1 VKNRTIRAIALTG
14 GMLALQMGAYLLA
27 VREILSS
34 VGAEA
39 FGTFQL
45 MRQIASVAAPVLLL
59 GVNAALV
66 YRLAH
71 GEGDARRQSVSTA
84 AGALVLI
91 LSGAVLLALI
101 LARPA
106 WPAAL
111 LLSQRHAAASASLLG
126 IVGAVMLYTY
136 TYAVYLGRQR
146 FALASALQALCF
158 GVVPLVCVALF
169 LDGGIYALTNAISA
183 SIVVITALLLV
194 PLLLSTVR
202 QSSHDWV
209 ALGSE
214 LSFLS
219 RYGRNRMFIPLLLG
233 IMVAAGPI
241 ALSHLGYGADAGTY
255 LVALAMFRAIDP
267 ALTAVAVVMLPTLSV
282 NDHHTPE
289 RIAEYARLLMH
300 FTLGVGVFLAML
312 GSLLAA
318 WASEVLFG
326 IHHHDIAAP
335 FRLLLFGLPFSMFF
349 LLAQPLV
356 DATTSRG
363 VTVKA
368 LLAGFLVNCVGVAA
382 ALVWA
387 PHSSVIAGVL
397 AVAYVVSALWIGRYV
412 VRRTGIG
419 YPFSEL
425 VKVVSA
431 CAAVGLVCQL
441 ALQSESR
448 WVGAAVLVCA
458 PLVYWLLSHICRAQW
473 CLKLET
479 VLFAARQPQGDG
491 RAAAG

>member
-1 VKNRTIRAIALTG
+1 MKTKTTRAIALSG

-66 YRLAH
+66 YRIAH

-84 AGALVLI
+84 AGALVVV
-91 LSGAVLLALI
+91 LSGAVLLMLLFI
-101 LARPA
+101 RPE

-111 LLSQRHAAASASLLG
+111 LLSQRQPAASTSLLG

-136 TYAVYLGRQR
+136 TYAVYLGYRR

-158 GVVPLVCVALF
+158 GVIPLVCVVLW
-169 LDGGIYALTNAISA
+169 LGGGIYALTNAIA
-183 SIVVITALLLV
+183 AAIVVITGLLLIPV
-194 PLLLSTVR
+194 LLSTAR
-202 QSSHDWV
+202 QYPRDSAGV
-209 ALGSE
+209 GVE
-214 LSFLS
+214 FSFLS

-241 ALSHLGYGADAGTY
+241 ALTHLGHGVDAGTY

-282 NDHHTPE
+282 NDRYTPG
-289 RIAEYARLLMH
+289 RIAEYAGLLLH
-300 FTLGVGVFLAML
+300 FTLGVGLFLAML

-318 WASEVLFG
+318 WASELLFG
-326 IHHHDIAAP
+326 VHHHDIAAP
-335 FRLLLFGLPFSMFF
+335 FRLLLFGLPFSIFF

-356 DATTSRG
+356 DATTTRG
-363 VTVKA
+363 VTVRA
-368 LLAGFLVNCVGVAA
+368 LLAGFVVNAVGVGI

-387 PHSSVIAGVL
+387 PYSSVIAGVL
-397 AVAYVVSALWIGRYV
+397 AAAYVVSALWIGRYV
-412 VRRTGIG
+412 VRETGIG
-419 YPFSEL
+419 YPFTEL
-425 VKVVSA
+425 LKVMAV
-431 CAAVGLVCQL
+431 CAAVGLACQL
-441 ALQSESR
+441 ALDNESR
-448 WVGAAVLVCA
+448 WMGAAVLVFA
-458 PLVYWLLSHICRAQW
+458 PPAYWLLSRLCRAQW
-473 CLKLET
+473 CLKLEA
-479 VLFAARQPQGDG
+479 VLFAAKQPGSD
-491 RAAAG
+491 RHVAAG

>member
-1 VKNRTIRAIALTG
+1 MKTKTIRAIALTG

-34 VGAEA
+34 VGPEA

-71 GEGDARRQSVSTA
+71 GEGDARRQSLSTA
-84 AGALVLI
+84 AGALVVVASAAL
-91 LSGAVLLALI
+91 LLALI
-101 LARPA
+101 LIRPE
-106 WPAAL
+106 WPGAL

-136 TYAVYLGRQR
+136 TYAIYLGLQR

-169 LDGGIYALTNAISA
+169 LGGGIYALTNAIAA
-183 SIVVITALLLV
+183 SILVITGLLLLPV
-194 PLLLSTVR
+194 LVSTGR
-202 QSSHDWV
+202 QLPRDWA
-209 ALGSE
+209 ALGPE

-219 RYGRNRMFIPLLLG
+219 RYGRSRMFIPLLLG

-241 ALSHLGYGADAGTY
+241 ALSHLGRGEDAGTY

-282 NDHHTPE
+282 NDAHTPG
-289 RIAEYARLLMH
+289 RIAEYARLLLH

-312 GSLLAA
+312 GGLLAS
-318 WASEVLFG
+318 WVSEVLFG

-363 VTVKA
+363 VTVRA
-368 LLAGFLVNCVGVAA
+368 LLAGFLVNAAGVGA
-382 ALVWA
+382 ALAWA

-397 AVAYVVSALWIGRYV
+397 AAAYVVSALWIGRYV

-419 YPFSEL
+419 YPFVEL
-425 VKVVSA
+425 VKVVGA
-431 CAAVGLVCQL
+431 CAAVGLACLPVL
-441 ALQSESR
+441 ENESR
-448 WVGAAVLVCA
+448 WMGAVVLVCA
-458 PLVYWLLSHICRAQW
+458 PLAYWLLSRLCRAQW
-473 CLKLET
+473 CVKLEA
-479 VLFAARQPQGDG
+479 VLLAPRQPDADG
-491 RAAAG
+491 RVAAG

>member
-1 VKNRTIRAIALTG
+1 
-14 GMLALQMGAYLLA
+14 MLALQMGAYLLA

-66 YRLAH
+66 YRLAQ
-71 GEGDARRQSVSTA
+71 GEGDARLQSRSTA
-84 AGALVLI
+84 AGALVVV
-91 LSGAVLLALI
+91 LSGALLLALI
-101 LARPA
+101 FVRPE
-106 WPAAL
+106 WPGAL
-111 LLSQRHAAASASLLG
+111 LLSQRHAAASESLLG

-158 GVVPLVCVALF
+158 GVVPLVCVALS
-169 LDGGIYALTNAISA
+169 LGSGIYALTNAIAA
-183 SIVVITALLLV
+183 SILVLTGVLLV
-194 PLLLSTVR
+194 PVLVSTAR
-202 QSSHDWV
+202 QRPQDW
-209 ALGSE
+209 ALGPE

-241 ALSHLGYGADAGTY
+241 ALSHLGRGEDAGTY

-282 NDHHTPE
+282 NDRHTPG
-289 RIAEYARLLMH
+289 RIAEYARLLLH

-312 GSLLAA
+312 GGLLAS
-318 WASEVLFG
+318 WVSEMLFG

-363 VTVKA
+363 VTIKA
-368 LLAGFLVNCVGVAA
+368 LLAGFLVNAVGVAA
-382 ALVWA
+382 ALAWA
-387 PHSSVIAGVL
+387 PYSSVIAGVL
-397 AVAYVVSALWIGRYV
+397 AAAYVVSALWIGRYV
-412 VRRTGIG
+412 VRKTGID
-419 YPFSEL
+419 YPFVE
-425 VKVVSA
+425 VAKVLGA
-431 CAAVGLVCQL
+431 CAAVGLACLL
-441 ALQSESR
+441 ALEKESR
-448 WVGAAVLVCA
+448 WMGAVVLVCA
-458 PLVYWLLSHICRAQW
+458 PLAYWLLSRLCRAQW
-473 CLKLET
+473 CLKLEA
-479 VLFAARQPQGDG
+479 VLLAPKQDGDG
-491 RAAAG
+491 RVAAS